1 MFFFGSWFTIP
12 FFWFQMRE
20 GYFSDSF
27 PVTCLNPIPLSTS
40 SLIHT
45 RVSCHR
51 LMLQQDRRNVSLL
64 TLTLSW
70 AHPGQERVF
79 DLRRGGFI
87 QWKWSWSENSKT
99 NKNWR
104 HRPYGQFLMQYTV
117 ITWSCNSN
125 VTMNKKKNLYMNF
138 IIITRY
144 AGTRYNM

>member
-1 MFFFGSWFTIP
+1 MFFFGCWFTIP
-12 FFWFQMRE
+12 FFDFKWERDIFLTVFLWHVWILYHM
-20 GYFSDSF
+20 
-27 PVTCLNPIPLSTS
+27 STS

-87 QWKWSWSENSKT
+87 QWKWSWSGNSKT
-99 NKNWR
+99 NRYWR

-138 IIITRY
+138 IIIMRY

>member
-1 MFFFGSWFTIP
+1 MLVYNPI
-12 FFWFQMRE
+12 FWFQMRE

-51 LMLQQDRRNVSLL
+51 LMLQQDRRNVSLPVL
-64 TLTLSW
+64 TLTLCW